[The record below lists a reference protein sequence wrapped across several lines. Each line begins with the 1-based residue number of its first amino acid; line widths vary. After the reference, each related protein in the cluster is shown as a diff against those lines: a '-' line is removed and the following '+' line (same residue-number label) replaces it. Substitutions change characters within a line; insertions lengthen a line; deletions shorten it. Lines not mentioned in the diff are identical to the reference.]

1 MSVESALKAR
11 KSVRAFLP
19 DPVPD
24 DVIRDVLELAARAP
38 SGGNVQPWRIY
49 VLGTHAVARLK
60 QNMAKLVPEKP
71 FGDGDVEYDIYPKP
85 LSEPYR
91 TNRFRIGEMMYEKL
105 GIAREDKAARLMWMA
120 NNFQFFGAPN
130 AFFCFVDKQMG
141 PPQWSDLGMYLQ
153 SVMLLF
159 QDRGIDTCPQ
169 EAWAIYPHTVRE
181 FVGAPDNEMLFCG
194 MAIGHADTSQPVNEV
209 ESERMPLAGFT
220 TFVD

>member
-19 DPVPD
+19 TP
-24 DVIRDVLELAARAP
+24 IAEETITEVLDLAARAP

-49 VLGTHAVARLK
+49 LLREAAVARLK
-60 QNMAKLVPEKP
+60 AKMATLVPEKP
-71 FGDGDVEYDIYPKP
+71 LGEEKEYDIYPSP

-91 TNRFRIGEMMYEKL
+91 TNRFGIGEQMYEKL
-105 GIAREDKAARLMWMA
+105 GIARDNKGARLMWMA

-169 EAWAIYPHTVRE
+169 EAWAIYPQTVRA
-181 FVGAPDNEMLFCG
+181 FCGAPDNEMLFCG

-209 ESERMPLAGFT
+209 ASRRMPLEDFT
-220 TFVD
+220 SFVY